1 MCAADVWTGFGSHAW
16 NRCFA
21 QTMRHRRHSLRMKMR
36 FGLNPPCEPAHILLT
51 ALACFTHWTGFYALG
66 FDALL
71 LSGCFTGMVIM

>member
-1 MCAADVWTGFGSHAW
+1 
-16 NRCFA
+16 
-21 QTMRHRRHSLRMKMR
+21 MKLR